1 MLHPFAVMDSALI
14 ERQKMG
20 PDEVVKTMNAMSDLV
35 RAVGGEFTSVWHDR
49 YLSGHREFAPWPKV
63 FEEVVTHAKP

>member
-14 ERQKMG
+14 EQQQLD
-20 PDEVVKTMNAMSDLV
+20 PDGVFKTMAAMSDAV
-35 RAVGGEFTSVWHDR
+35 RAASGCFISVWHDR

-63 FEEVVTHAKP
+63 FERVMEHAKP